1 MKYFVF
7 EKLETKKCVNISK
20 RMRSRPTYTYI
31 NQNRQIKQ
39 QQQQMTIATT
49 TSPNLFLSENT
60 L

>member
-7 EKLETKKCVNISK
+7 EKIETKKCVNISK
-20 RMRSRPTYTYI
+20 RMRSTYTYI
-31 NQNRQIKQ
+31 NQNRQIK